1 MQNSLKTVSFCVL
14 LKTVKSFSFFQLTF
28 FEIVSNKCRTY
39 KEAYSLRFIHNMTL
53 MNISSDTHASNLSNK
68 IYNRK
73 CRHCLKCKDCKK
85 CNESKDDAV
94 EWHKSKKTQIIVKN
108 AKNIYVYCDCYP
120 EYEKVTQNT
129 HWVFKMW
136 AA

>member
-1 MQNSLKTVSFCVL
+1 
-14 LKTVKSFSFFQLTF
+14 
-28 FEIVSNKCRTY
+28 
-39 KEAYSLRFIHNMTL
+39 

-94 EWHKSKKTQIIVKN
+94 EWHKRKKTQIIVKN

-120 EYEKVTQNT
+120 EYKKVTQNT